1 MVMILI
7 KILII
12 LFIFYI
18 TILKLLNLLK
28 IILAIQMIYLRS
40 INKYKINILNVF
52 FMKYFYIY
60 LIY

>member
-1 MVMILI
+1 MILI

-12 LFIFYI
+12 LFVFYI
-18 TILKLLNLLK
+18 TILKLLNLSK
-28 IILAIQMIYLRS
+28 IILAVQMIYLRS
-40 INKYKINILNVF
+40 INKDKINILNMF

>member
-1 MVMILI
+1 MILI

-40 INKYKINILNVF
+40 INKDKINILNTF